1 MESDKI
7 DKFRISLLKWYGK
20 HRRPFPW
27 RMNPTPYRV
36 WISEIMLQQTQAK
49 SALPYFNRFL
59 KRFPDM
65 ESLANASEEEILAHW
80 SGLGYYSRAR
90 NLHKAARRI
99 VEFHKG
105 VFPTDHKTVL
115 SLPGIG
121 RYTAGA
127 ICSIAFNQRQP
138 VVDGNIRRV
147 IARLRGSRSRVPEK
161 YYWDRMAEWVPE
173 KQASSFNQGMM
184 ELGAVI
190 CLPTQP
196 LCPKCPVRRFCL
208 ANKKN
213 LQNSIPAA
221 KPGKAVRKVDLVILL
236 VNFRER
242 VLLIRQKE
250 GFIPGKWGFP
260 NRIVPSRQT
269 PGETAEYLNKK
280 LFGGRLSIE
289 SSAILKHS
297 ITQNRISAHIYTG
310 KATGIISESLET
322 ENRTYWANASELDSM
337 LTSSLFRKAVQ
348 KCRK

>member
-7 DKFRISLLKWYGK
+7 DGFRISLLKWYDK

-59 KRFPDM
+59 KRFPDI
-65 ESLANASEEEILAHW
+65 ESLANASEEEILVHW

-90 NLHKAARRI
+90 NLHKAAHRI
-99 VEFHKG
+99 VQLHNG
-105 VFPTDHKTVL
+105 VFPADHKTIL

-147 IARLRGSRSRVPEK
+147 IARLRGNRSPIPEK
-161 YYWDRMAEWVPE
+161 YFWDRMAEWVPE
-173 KQASSFNQGMM
+173 KQASSFNQAMM

-196 LCPKCPVRRFCL
+196 LCSKCPVRRYCL
-208 ANKKN
+208 ANKKS

-221 KPGKAVRKVDLVILL
+221 KPGKAIRKVDLAIL
-236 VNFRER
+236 VVKFRGR

-250 GFIPGKWGFP
+250 SFIPGEWGFP
-260 NRIVPSRQT
+260 SRIVPSRRT
-269 PGETAEYLNKK
+269 PGETAEYLNRK
-280 LFGGRLSIE
+280 LFGGRLSIKFL
-289 SSAILKHS
+289 AILKHS
-297 ITQNRISAHIYTG
+297 ITHNRISAHIYTG
-310 KATGIISESLET
+310 KATGIISELLELGN
-322 ENRTYWANASELDSM
+322 ETYWANASRLDRM